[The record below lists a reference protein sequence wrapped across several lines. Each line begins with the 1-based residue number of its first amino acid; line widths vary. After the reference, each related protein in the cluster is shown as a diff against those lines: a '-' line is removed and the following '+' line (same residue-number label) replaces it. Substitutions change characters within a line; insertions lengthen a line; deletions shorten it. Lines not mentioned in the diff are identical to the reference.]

1 MKVLHVAETAQGGVG
16 SYIEEIVPLQARRY
30 GADCVRAVLP
40 REHAVHFPALAPE
53 WLAAFVSE
61 SPRRTAR
68 AARMAAAAMREVR
81 HWQPDLVHL
90 HSTFAGLVMRPL
102 LAVIAPRTKVV
113 YTPHGWAF
121 DRHTGWME
129 HRAAIGIERFL
140 SRLADIV
147 VCVSRYEFTHACA
160 AGLPAHRLQVVLSG
174 IREAAPAGP
183 PPCVWP
189 PGELRVL
196 FVGRL
201 ERQKGVD
208 VLYSVMSTLGSRAS
222 AIVVGAPVAS
232 AGLGDCHPPGNVAVI
247 GWRSRT
253 DIEALYARADVL
265 VLPSLWEALP
275 LVALEAMRAGLPV
288 VASRVGG
295 IPEIIDEGVTGLLV
309 PPSDPVALLQALSSL
324 DDATLRRMSANAR
337 QCYLQRF
344 RVERLVDELDTLYC
358 RLLGGPSLPQPLEGT
373 VG

>member
-40 REHAVHFPALAPE
+40 REHAVLFPALAPE
-53 WLAAFVSE
+53 WVTGFVSE
-61 SPRRTAR
+61 GLGRMAR
-68 AARMAAAAMREVR
+68 AARMAAAAMGVVR

-102 LAVIAPRTKVV
+102 LTVMAPRTKVV

-121 DRHTGWME
+121 DRRTSRMQ
-129 HRAAIGIERFL
+129 HRAAIVIERFL
-140 SRLADIV
+140 SRLADV
-147 VCVSRYEFTHACA
+147 VMCVSRYEFTQACA
-160 AGLPAHRLQVVLSG
+160 VGLPAHRLRVVLSG
-174 IREAAPAGP
+174 IREAAPAGAA
-183 PPCVWP
+183 PCAWP
-189 PGELRVL
+189 PGDLRVL

-201 ERQKGVD
+201 ECQKGVG

-222 AIVVGAPVAS
+222 AVIVGAAVTS
-232 AGLGDCHPPGNVAVI
+232 ADMDECQPPGNVAVI
-247 GWRSRT
+247 GWRGRT
-253 DIEALYARADVL
+253 EIEALYARADVL

-295 IPEIIDEGVTGLLV
+295 IPEIIDQDVTGLLV
-309 PPSDPVALLQALSSL
+309 PPNDPVALLHALSSL

-358 RLLGGPSLPQPLEGT
+358 SLTGGPSLPRRLEGT